1 MKKSNLILLICL
13 ILYLASLPFTAVY
26 AKGHEMSGLACALLG
41 WAEMEGGGI
50 AWMANPLLFIGVF
63 FLLLK
68 QVKISAVISLI
79 AFGLTFC
86 YLSVGEI
93 TVNEAGHKFPITRY
107 GPGYF
112 LWMASCFTLLLGNI
126 VLMVTSKKIQDQNA
140 GQTNY

>member
-26 AKGHEMSGLACALLG
+26 AQDHEMSGLACALLG

-50 AWMANPLLFIGVF
+50 AWMANPLLFIGAF

-68 QVKISAVISLI
+68 QIKIAAILSLI

-93 TVNEAGHKFPITRY
+93 TVNEAGHKFPITGY

-112 LWMASCFTLLLGNI
+112 LWIASCFMLLAGSI
-126 VLMVTSKKIQDQNA
+126 ILMKAPQKTQDPVNS
-140 GQTNY
+140 

>member
-1 MKKSNLILLICL
+1 MKKSNLILLISL
-13 ILYLASLPFTAVY
+13 ILYIASLPFTAVY

-41 WAEMEGGGI
+41 WAEMDGGGI
-50 AWMANPLLFIGVF
+50 AWLANPLLFIGAF

-68 QVKISAVISLI
+68 QIKISVVLSLI

-93 TVNEAGHKFPITRY
+93 TVNEAGHKFPITGY

-112 LWMASCFTLLLGNI
+112 LWIASCFSLLIGNI
-126 VLMVTSKKIQDQNA
+126 ILIKTPEKIQDHQ
-140 GQTNY
+140 

>member
-26 AKGHEMSGLACALLG
+26 AQDHEMSGLACALLG

-50 AWMANPLLFIGVF
+50 AWMANPLLFIGAF

-68 QVKISAVISLI
+68 QIKISAILSLI

-93 TVNEAGHKFPITRY
+93 TVNEAGHKFPITGY

-112 LWMASCFTLLLGNI
+112 LWIASCFMLLAGSI
-126 VLMVTSKKIQDQNA
+126 ILMKTPQNTQA
-140 GQTNY
+140 PINS

>member
-1 MKKSNLILLICL
+1 MKKSNLILLISL
-13 ILYLASLPFTAVY
+13 LLYLASLPFTAVY
-26 AKGHEMSGLACALLG
+26 AKDHEMSGLACALLG

-50 AWMANPLLFIGVF
+50 AWLANPLLFIGAF

-93 TVNEAGHKFPITRY
+93 TVNEAGHKFPITGY

-112 LWMASCFTLLLGNI
+112 LWMASCFALLLGSI
-126 VLMVTSKKIQDQNA
+126 FLMITSKKAKDQNPA
-140 GQTNY
+140 

>member
-13 ILYLASLPFTAVY
+13 LLYLASLPFTAVY
-26 AKGHEMSGLACALLG
+26 AKGHEMSGLGCALLG
-41 WAEMEGGGI
+41 WAEMGGGGI
-50 AWMANPLLFIGVF
+50 AWMANPLLFIGAF

-86 YLSVGEI
+86 YLSVDEI
-93 TVNEAGHKFPITRY
+93 TVNEAGHKFPITGY

-112 LWMASCFTLLLGNI
+112 LWIASCFSLLIGNI
-126 VLMVTSKKIQDQNA
+126 ILITTPEKIQEHN
-140 GQTNY
+140 

>member
-26 AKGHEMSGLACALLG
+26 AKDHEMSGLACALLG

-50 AWMANPLLFIGVF
+50 AWMANPLLFIGAF

-68 QVKISAVISLI
+68 QIKISAILGLI

-93 TVNEAGHKFPITRY
+93 TVNEAGHKFPITGY

-112 LWMASCFTLLLGNI
+112 LWIASCFMLLAGSI
-126 VLMVTSKKIQDQNA
+126 ILMKTPQKPQDPVKS
-140 GQTNY
+140 

>member
-1 MKKSNLILLICL
+1 MKKSNLVLLICL
-13 ILYLASLPFTAVY
+13 IFYLASLPFTAVY

-50 AWMANPLLFIGVF
+50 AWMANPLLFIGAF

-68 QVKISAVISLI
+68 QVKISAVLSLI

-93 TVNEAGHKFPITRY
+93 TVNEAGHKFPITGY

-112 LWMASCFTLLLGNI
+112 LWMASCFSLLLGSI
-126 VLMVTSKKIQDQNA
+126 SLLISAKKN
-140 GQTNY
+140 TNQ

>member
-13 ILYLASLPFTAVY
+13 ILYISSLPFTAVY

-41 WAEMEGGGI
+41 WAEMDGGGI
-50 AWMANPLLFIGVF
+50 AWLANPLLFIGAF
-63 FLLLK
+63 LLLLK
-68 QVKISAVISLI
+68 QIKISAVLSLI

-93 TVNEAGHKFPITRY
+93 TVNEAGHKFPITGY

-112 LWMASCFTLLLGNI
+112 LWVASCFSLLIGTIILI
-126 VLMVTSKKIQDQNA
+126 KTPEKIQDHQ
-140 GQTNY
+140 

>member
-41 WAEMEGGGI
+41 WAEMDGGGI
-50 AWMANPLLFIGVF
+50 AWMANPFLFIGAF

-68 QVKISAVISLI
+68 QIKISAILSLI

-86 YLSVGEI
+86 YLSVSEI
-93 TVNEAGHKFPITRY
+93 TVNEAGHKFPITGY

-112 LWMASCFTLLLGNI
+112 LWIASCFSLLAGSI
-126 VLMVTSKKIQDQNA
+126 ILMKTSEKIQNPE
-140 GQTNY
+140 

>member
-26 AKGHEMSGLACALLG
+26 AKEHEMSGLACALLG
-41 WAEMEGGGI
+41 WAEMDGGGI
-50 AWMANPLLFIGVF
+50 AWMANPLLFIAVF
-63 FLLLK
+63 IFLLK
-68 QVKISAVISLI
+68 KIKISAVISLI

-93 TVNEAGHKFPITRY
+93 TVNEAGHKFPITGY

-112 LWMASCFTLLLGNI
+112 LWIASCFSLLIGNI
-126 VLMVTSKKIQDQNA
+126 ILMRSPEKVQNH
-140 GQTNY
+140 Q

>member
-41 WAEMEGGGI
+41 WAEMDGGGI
-50 AWMANPLLFIGVF
+50 AWLANPLLFIGAF

-68 QVKISAVISLI
+68 QIKISAVLSLI

-93 TVNEAGHKFPITRY
+93 TVNEAGHKFPITGY

-112 LWMASCFTLLLGNI
+112 LWIASCFSLLIGSI
-126 VLMVTSKKIQDQNA
+126 ILMKAPEKVQNP
-140 GQTNY
+140 T

>member
-13 ILYLASLPFTAVY
+13 ALYIASLPFTAVY

-50 AWMANPLLFIGVF
+50 AWMANPLLFIGAF

-68 QVKISAVISLI
+68 QVKIAAALSLI

-93 TVNEAGHKFPITRY
+93 TVNEAGHQFPITGY

-112 LWMASCFTLLLGNI
+112 LWIASCFTLLSGCIILI
-126 VLMVTSKKIQDQNA
+126 VTSKKNKDQNP
-140 GQTNY
+140 T